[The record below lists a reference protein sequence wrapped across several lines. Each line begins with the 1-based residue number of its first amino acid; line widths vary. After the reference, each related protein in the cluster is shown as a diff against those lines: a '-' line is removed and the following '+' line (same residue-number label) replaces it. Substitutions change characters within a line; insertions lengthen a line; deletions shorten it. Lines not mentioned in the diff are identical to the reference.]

1 MRRSLVLICTA
12 GISGCLLLAGCMTP
26 GDHLNAVRGNDS
38 DRLTVAKVQKEI
50 RVGMPSAEVA
60 SVLGSPNLVTTD
72 AQRCEVWVYDKVAT
86 ERVYSTSEG
95 GLGLILGGLGGGSH
109 GGGFGGLGSGYSSGA
124 GASSTNQRTLTIVI
138 KFDNEGKVRDFRYRQ
153 SSF

>member
-1 MRRSLVLICTA
+1 MKRSLVLCVA
-12 GISGCLLLAGCMTP
+12 GISSCLLMVGCMTP

-38 DRLTVAKVQKEI
+38 DKLTVAKVQKEI

-72 AQRCEVWVYDKVAT
+72 AQRREVWVYDKVAT

-109 GGGFGGLGSGYSSGA
+109 AGGFGGVGGSYSSGS

-138 KFDNEGKVRDFRYRQ
+138 KFDNEGKVRDFSYRQ